1 MQRMMASLIWI
12 SGGHF
17 EVTTGGHFK
26 MASLHY
32 WLLWPKLKPKEINI
46 SVNIKSTSIQMF
58 HKTDNLKIKMYK
70 VRIIP
75 SSGQQNIIYMN

>member
-1 MQRMMASLIWI
+1 MQRMMVSLIWI

-17 EVTTGGHFK
+17 EVTTGGLFK

-32 WLLWPKLKPKEINI
+32 WLLWPKFKPKEINI
-46 SVNIKSTSIQMF
+46 SVNNKSTSIQMF
-58 HKTDNLKIKMYK
+58 HKTDNLKIKIYK

-75 SSGQQNIIYMN
+75 SSGQILSFI